1 MISSN
6 MNGKIVMMYGLTES
20 DRLKNFIRHFIVAVM
35 IALLPARPWS
45 ERETERV
52 RDEEREGDK
61 WTSKMTDSEEIP
73 LLCLEK
79 FSWNRCYDY
88 HRHSGGIWLPCESM
102 LNMVKP
108 SFTESHHNVIG
119 LYMHSCIQH
128 IHTTYSTYIH
138 SMIDKPLVWG
148 Y

>member
-61 WTSKMTDSEEIP
+61 
-73 LLCLEK
+73 
-79 FSWNRCYDY
+79 
-88 HRHSGGIWLPCESM
+88 
-102 LNMVKP
+102 
-108 SFTESHHNVIG
+108 
-119 LYMHSCIQH
+119 
-128 IHTTYSTYIH
+128 
-138 SMIDKPLVWG
+138 
-148 Y
+148 